1 MISDSV
7 LQDCLAIE
15 LWCKVASC
23 MRIANSHIHESSETT
38 ITKLIKHISV
48 TLQSHDCGYIL
59 ALKLYHL
66 HACLNLNKVISF
78 FLAFK
83 NILV

>member
-15 LWCKVASC
+15 LWCKVASF
-23 MRIANSHIHESSETT
+23 MRIANSHIHEFSETT

-48 TLQSHDCGYIL
+48 TLQSHDCGYIPFT
-59 ALKLYHL
+59 
-66 HACLNLNKVISF
+66 CLNVNKVISF
-78 FLAFK
+78 FLAF
-83 NILV
+83 